1 MKNKSEFILE
11 NLIYLCN
18 KVKECFE
25 SDIEINLYGS
35 YSTGLEIFSSDLDI
49 SFNLLNEDYKESSF
63 EILISKLENFLL
75 NDNNFEN
82 IFPIINT
89 SVPILKLQLKNQK
102 KPEIITKFDITF
114 YLQKF
119 KQTIDFYIN
128 SLKKYPEIKPLTLI
142 FKLFLYKNNLNRVF
156 DGGISSHSLF
166 IMIASNIILLKNNNL
181 NKNISYNLGEIFIDI
196 LRFYGKIFQY
206 QKTIIDILN
215 KNNPYIINQE
225 FSKVPIFIDPISNIN
240 IAKSSFRFDLL
251 QEKFY
256 EIYLNIIKNENFN
269 FLNEYFINNK
279 EN

>member
-1 MKNKSEFILE
+1 
-11 NLIYLCN
+11 
-18 KVKECFE
+18 
-25 SDIEINLYGS
+25 
-35 YSTGLEIFSSDLDI
+35 
-49 SFNLLNEDYKESSF
+49 
-63 EILISKLENFLL
+63 
-75 NDNNFEN
+75 
-82 IFPIINT
+82 
-89 SVPILKLQLKNQK
+89 
-102 KPEIITKFDITF
+102 
-114 YLQKF
+114 
-119 KQTIDFYIN
+119 
-128 SLKKYPEIKPLTLI
+128 
-142 FKLFLYKNNLNRVF
+142 
-156 DGGISSHSLF
+156 
-166 IMIASNIILLKNNNL
+166 MIASNIILLKNNNL
-181 NKNISYNLGEIFIDI
+181 NKNILYNLGEIFIDI